1 MSIHAHAQVAMIP
14 TVNSMTN
21 ASLWTA
27 LTTIDVSSNTMF
39 GKCRVLI
46 ATSCA
51 NCFCD
56 YYFRANIAGSY
67 GMYGWP
73 KNPSSGDSTGCLGN
87 GCWGGYTSAMCTSD
101 NKANARAMLLDA
113 LNKNACGNP
122 VPPIVTGGV
131 GLRESSQFFF
141 VNPDQN
147 GGLIECGTTK
157 LGGQVGTDLQFTV
170 LPKSICE
177 SAYHLALVNAA
188 NKNGNAKYI
197 TKAQLLQNSLT
208 TGDIQNASAVAG
220 QLMES
225 YSLFNLAGL
234 QGFLDYSDTQYNAM
248 SFADVAL
255 FYVAAGENSNI
266 LPAAVKARVIIS
278 KFDTARVAGDIYI
291 VTSEIE
297 AARII
302 LTGMLGGVVNGQKF
316 GSLSEAVKYLKENPQ
331 SNQQKSKSN
340 Y

>member
-1 MSIHAHAQVAMIP
+1 
-14 TVNSMTN
+14 MTN

-27 LTTIDVSSNTMF
+27 LTTIDVNSSTMF

-46 ATSCA
+46 ATTCTS
-51 NCFCD
+51 CFCD
-56 YYFRANIAGSY
+56 YYFRANVVGSY

-73 KNPSSGDSTGCLGN
+73 KNPSSGDSTGCLGS
-87 GCWGGYTSAMCTSD
+87 GCWGGYTPAMCNPD
-101 NKANARAMLLDA
+101 NMASARAMLLDA
-113 LNKNACGNP
+113 LNKNACGTP

-131 GLRESSQFFF
+131 SLKESSKFFF

-157 LGGQVGTDLQFTV
+157 LGGQVGSDLQFTV

-188 NKNGNAKYI
+188 NNNGTASYI
-197 TKAQLLQNSLT
+197 TKAQLLQNTLT
-208 TGDIQNASAVAG
+208 TSDIQNASAVAG

-234 QGFLDYSDTQYNAM
+234 QGFLDYSDAQYAAM

-255 FYVAAGENSNI
+255 FYVAAGENSNV
-266 LPAAVKARVIIS
+266 LPTAVKARVQIS
-278 KFDTARVAGDIYI
+278 KFETPRVAGDKYI

-297 AARII
+297 AARTQ
-302 LTGMLGGVVNGQKF
+302 LTALLGGVVAGKSF
-316 GSLSEAVKYLKENPQ
+316 GSLSEAVQYLKTNPQ
-331 SNQQKSKSN
+331 STQQKSKSN
-340 Y
+340 N